1 MDFMSKRFFVLLLAL
16 GAGAWNAPA
25 MGKDAESASRSP
37 APAAREGAEFT
48 RLPVSWTVTKGHRV
62 NRSIWMLFL

>member
-16 GAGAWNAPA
+16 GAGVERPCH
-25 MGKDAESASRSP
+25 GEGSESASRSP

-48 RLPVSWTVTKGHRV
+48 RLP
-62 NRSIWMLFL
+62 

>member
-48 RLPVSWTVTKGHRV
+48 RLPVS
-62 NRSIWMLFL
+62 